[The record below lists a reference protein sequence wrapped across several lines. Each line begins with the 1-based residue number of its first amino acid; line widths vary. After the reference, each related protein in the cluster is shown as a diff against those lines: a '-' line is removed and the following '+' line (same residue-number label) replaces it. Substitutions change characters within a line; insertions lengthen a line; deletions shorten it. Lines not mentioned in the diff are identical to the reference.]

1 MTRLTEVAIELL
13 LRNDDL
19 GGGGSGGVWN
29 VVVHNADGTD
39 DLSSNSGFFQA
50 RDVGWVADYER
61 GARRLFTASHTDGAS
76 RLEKNLINIRVK
88 HIGATVNGAQTTE

>member
-1 MTRLTEVAIELL
+1 MTRLTVVAVDLL

-19 GGGGSGGVWN
+19 GGGGTGGVWD

-39 DLSSNSGFFQA
+39 DLSNDSGLLQA

-61 GARRLFTASHTDGAS
+61 GAR
-76 RLEKNLINIRVK
+76 
-88 HIGATVNGAQTTE
+88 